1 MMRGSGYARSKARMG
16 RIRDAVWGRAAW
28 YRNGQGVTQ
37 LPDRLPLL
45 QFSSDRLTN

>member
-1 MMRGSGYARSKARMG
+1 MMRGSGYARSEARMG

-37 LPDRLPLL
+37 LPDRLPASV
-45 QFSSDRLTN
+45 QFGQADQL

>member
-28 YRNGQGVTQ
+28 YRNGQ
-37 LPDRLPLL
+37 LPDNYLTGYLL